1 MQIPRP
7 VRFASPA
14 RVAILVTFALGTF
27 LMFTAPARA
36 ADGPDGK
43 PASKT
48 VDKPSAAV
56 KGIAER
62 RDDGFAALQVGDT
75 ASATTAADALVRD
88 HADQPA
94 AWRLAGDLYLRA
106 GEIKKAIEQ
115 FKRYIERVPE
125 HEPDLWQHGIALA
138 LDGQYDEGRKLFEL
152 HRTVNPNDVEN
163 ALWHFYCV
171 AKASSPEKAR
181 SLVLP
186 APGDRRVPMEELL
199 KLYRG
204 DGDEAAVRAAIDE
217 YPAGSRGHDSASFY
231 GELYLA
237 MYADAVGDRK
247 RAIELAAKAAGAKDV
262 NYMTDVGR
270 IYYSAVRDAA
280 P

>member
-1 MQIPRP
+1 MYSPRP
-7 VRFASPA
+7 FRSTPLASLPLRA
-14 RVAILVTFALGTF
+14 PFVLLVTLAALT
-27 LMFTAPARA
+27 LAALTPASVVNA
-36 ADGPDGK
+36 ADEPDDK
-43 PASKT
+43 PA
-48 VDKPSAAV
+48 AAV
-56 KGIAER
+56 RGIAEL
-62 RDDGFAALQVGDT
+62 RDDGFAALQARDT
-75 ASATTAADALVRD
+75 AAATVAADALLRD
-88 HADQPA
+88 HAGQPA

-106 GEIKKAIEQ
+106 GEIKKAIAQ

-204 DGDEAAVRAAIDE
+204 DADEAVVRAAIDE

>member
-1 MQIPRP
+1 MYSPRP
-7 VRFASPA
+7 FRSTSIASLVLMAPI
-14 RVAILVTFALGTF
+14 VWLVTLALT
-27 LMFTAPARA
+27 TPVSSVYA
-36 ADGPDGK
+36 ADEPDDQ
-43 PASKT
+43 PAAT
-48 VDKPSAAV
+48 VR
-56 KGIAER
+56 GIAEL
-62 RDDGFAALQVGDT
+62 RDDGSAALQSRDT
-75 ASATTAADALVRD
+75 AAATAAADALVRD

-106 GEIKKAIEQ
+106 GEIKKAIAQ

-204 DGDEAAVRAAIDE
+204 DADEAVVRAAIDE
-217 YPAGSRGHDSASFY
+217 YPVGSRGHDSASFY

-237 MYADAVGDRK
+237 MHADAVGDRK
-247 RAIELAAKAAGAKDV
+247 GAIELAAKAAGAKDV